1 MSYHTHT
8 PGRCRGSGP
17 REKGALER
25 ELGRRSAAA
34 RERIERERERERTQL
49 EKVETVSVAVFVMAP
64 FLIYE
69 KARLAEREEE
79 EDEVGPAGAPAL
91 IS

>member
-25 ELGRRSAAA
+25 ELGRRRAAA
-34 RERIERERERERTQL
+34 RERRERERERTQL
-49 EKVETVSVAVFVMAP
+49 EKVETASVAVFVMAP

-79 EDEVGPAGAPAL
+79 EVGPAGAPAL

>member
-8 PGRCRGSGP
+8 PGRYRGSGP

-25 ELGRRSAAA
+25 ELGRRRAAA
-34 RERIERERERERTQL
+34 RERERERERTQL